1 VGFFLFVG
9 TPSFVLAK
17 KLQALKGEIKKWN
30 CEVFGNVG
38 ARHKAW
44 AEKLELLDSYE
55 ADRGLSEEEKERRR
69 GLATNLEASLL

>member
-1 VGFFLFVG
+1 VG